1 MEKKSVMNELKRQDI
16 WTVVAGVSILFCA
29 LTAVGGYEALSIS
42 NAMVLAVCCVFGG
55 ISKDLKDLCSGL
67 VDED

>member
-1 MEKKSVMNELKRQDI
+1 M
-16 WTVVAGVSILFCA
+16 FCA

-55 ISKDLKDLCSGL
+55 ISKDLKDLFSGL

>member
-1 MEKKSVMNELKRQDI
+1 MEKKSVMNEVKRQDM
-16 WTVVAGVSILFCA
+16 WTVVVGVSILFCA
-29 LTAVGGYEALSIS
+29 LTAVWGYETLSIS

-55 ISKDLKDLCSGL
+55 MSKDLKELCDGL